1 MPMGIV
7 SDKEFQSEIKDSTI
21 KPIPRESVIITDV
34 SRGRGEGN
42 IEVPDSLRK
51 VIGATALNDS
61 RSEALELAKNFGI
74 SPSSVSAYTNGAT
87 STASYDDTP
96 NKEIINKGKVRLSGM
111 AQRRLKMALRHITDD
126 KLACAKVRDIAG
138 IAKDMAIVANQ
149 MEPEANKNDNGRQS
163 NVTFQIFAPQFRDER
178 NYETVIAK
186 DDF

>member
-21 KPIPRESVIITDV
+21 KPISKSSVMITDV
-34 SRGRGEGN
+34 SRGRGEGSV
-42 IEVPDSLRK
+42 EVPDSLRK
-51 VIGATALNDS
+51 VIGATALNDG
-61 RSEALELAKNFGI
+61 RSEALELAKSFGI

-96 NKEIINKGKVRLSGM
+96 NKSVINQGKVRLSGM

-126 KLACAKVRDIAG
+126 KLAGAKVRDIAG

-149 MEPEANKNDNGRQS
+149 MEPEVSNNRNEQKNVS
-163 NVTFQIFAPQFRDER
+163 FQIFAPQFRDER
-178 NYETVIAK
+178 KYETIVAK